1 MPQRTAGDRRS
12 PKVGGSKAPRS
23 LATPPPT
30 SAYRGARQGL
40 PGRPTSAAGVPDKN
54 YRGPRQKLPGSPAN
68 TTGVPDKN
76 YRGARQVAFHKIA
89 AKRGFSCRVFWS
101 LCFCLPCGVMLFNNN
116 HREIRGG
123 LAVGPDRVELML
135 FPEYSTLVSA
145 ERNLEEYP
153 LFELKARQRGSK
165 ARLFERVIEGEGGV
179 SLRQSWKVIPSGEYG
194 MPGPLD
200 QDVYL
205 AVLQLLEKRGGMP
218 EDGELAFSLYELRKV
233 LGWSDDSGG
242 AYRQIK
248 DALVRIQLTGVQS
261 TNAFYSAADEQLIAD
276 SFNVWSVHFAQRKK
290 RGGAAPG
297 AQATTQDRHVLRF
310 HPIFIRNYEAQY
322 LKGLDADFFWSL
334 RMPLSKRL
342 YRLIDLQ
349 RASGLSW
356 RTDLFAV
363 RDQIPL
369 DYAYP
374 SQIKRALKKAH
385 AELEEKGFLSGVDYE
400 EHEEEN
406 TTSVLYRISH
416 LFARR
421 QKALS
426 LSGTPQQMFAIE
438 RLMREGVRGDTAR
451 DLVVSHGPERCLHY
465 AEALD
470 AQEGI
475 RNRASFLVS
484 AIRKG
489 YALPGPPTKQDQESL
504 EPSFESTVIAHD
516 DAHRETHK
524 ETEPPPPEVPEGFPP
539 PTPDPAAEGL
549 WGRVLE
555 NAKDEI
561 DASSL
566 RVWFGTVTAVALGP
580 KSLTISVPTPFARE
594 YIETRF
600 RPALEAA
607 LHEELSEGDSLR
619 VLVHTE

>member
-1 MPQRTAGDRRS
+1 LP
-12 PKVGGSKAPRS
+12 VG
-23 LATPPPT
+23 T
-30 SAYRGARQGL
+30 
-40 PGRPTSAAGVPDKN
+40 
-54 YRGPRQKLPGSPAN
+54 
-68 TTGVPDKN
+68 
-76 YRGARQVAFHKIA
+76 
-89 AKRGFSCRVFWS
+89 
-101 LCFCLPCGVMLFNNN
+101 
-116 HREIRGG
+116 
-123 LAVGPDRVELML
+123 DRVELML

-194 MPGPLD
+194 MPGPVD

-242 AYRQIK
+242 AYQEIK

-261 TNAFYSAADEQLIAD
+261 SNAFYSAADEQLIAD

-290 RGGAAPG
+290 RGGANSGPR
-297 AQATTQDRHVLRF
+297 TTQDRHVLKF

-322 LKGLDADFFWSL
+322 LKGLDVDFFWSL
-334 RMPLSKRL
+334 KMPLSKRL

-349 RASGLSW
+349 RADGLSW

-369 DYAYP
+369 DYTYP
-374 SQIKRALKKAH
+374 SQIKRALEKAH
-385 AELEEKGFLSGVDYE
+385 SELEEKGFLSEVEYE
-400 EHEEEN
+400 ELEDN
-406 TTSVLYRISH
+406 TTSVLYRISP

-421 QKALS
+421 QKALE
-426 LSGTPQQMFAIE
+426 LSGTPQEMFAIE

-451 DLVVSHGPERCLHY
+451 DLVVSHGAERCLLY
-465 AEALD
+465 AETLD

-489 YALPGPPTKQDQESL
+489 YALPEPPDQDQEPL
-504 EPSFESTVIAHD
+504 EPSFESSVISHEANQQ
-516 DAHRETHK
+516 
-524 ETEPPPPEVPEGFPP
+524 TEPHPPEDPEAFPP
-539 PTPDPAAEGL
+539 PTPDAAADELWTRVLQNAEG
-549 WGRVLE
+549 
-555 NAKDEI
+555 EI
-561 DASSL
+561 DASL
-566 RVWFGTVTAVALGP
+566 RVWFAGVTAVDLGSE
-580 KSLTISVPTPFARE
+580 SLTISVPTPFAKD

-600 RPALEAA
+600 KPTLEAV
-607 LHEELSEGDSLR
+607 LSQELSDGASLR
-619 VLVHTE
+619 VVVHPAGEESGEDWK

>member
-1 MPQRTAGDRRS
+1 
-12 PKVGGSKAPRS
+12 
-23 LATPPPT
+23 
-30 SAYRGARQGL
+30 
-40 PGRPTSAAGVPDKN
+40 
-54 YRGPRQKLPGSPAN
+54 
-68 TTGVPDKN
+68 
-76 YRGARQVAFHKIA
+76 
-89 AKRGFSCRVFWS
+89 
-101 LCFCLPCGVMLFNNN
+101 
-116 HREIRGG
+116 
-123 LAVGPDRVELML
+123 ML

-194 MPGPLD
+194 MPGPVD

-242 AYRQIK
+242 AYQEIK

-261 TNAFYSAADEQLIAD
+261 SNAFYSAADEQLIAD

-290 RGGAAPG
+290 RGGANSGPR
-297 AQATTQDRHVLRF
+297 TTQDRHVLKF

-322 LKGLDADFFWSL
+322 LKGLDVDFFWSL
-334 RMPLSKRL
+334 KMPLSKRL

-349 RASGLSW
+349 RADGLSW

-369 DYAYP
+369 DYTYP
-374 SQIKRALKKAH
+374 SQIKRALEKAH
-385 AELEEKGFLSGVDYE
+385 SELEEKGFLSEVEYE
-400 EHEEEN
+400 ELEDN
-406 TTSVLYRISH
+406 TTSVLYRISP

-421 QKALS
+421 QKALE
-426 LSGTPQQMFAIE
+426 LSGTPQEMFAIE

-451 DLVVSHGPERCLHY
+451 DLVVSHGAERCLLY
-465 AEALD
+465 AETLD

-489 YALPGPPTKQDQESL
+489 YALPEPPDQEPL
-504 EPSFESTVIAHD
+504 EPSFESSV
-516 DAHRETHK
+516 
-524 ETEPPPPEVPEGFPP
+524 EPHPPEDPEAFPP
-539 PTPDPAAEGL
+539 PTPDAAADELWTRVLQNAEG
-549 WGRVLE
+549 
-555 NAKDEI
+555 EI
-561 DASSL
+561 DTSL
-566 RVWFGTVTAVALGP
+566 RVWFAGVTAVDLGSE
-580 KSLTISVPTPFARE
+580 SLTISVPTPFAKD

-600 RPALEAA
+600 KPTLEAV
-607 LHEELSEGDSLR
+607 LSQELSDGASLR
-619 VLVHTE
+619 VVVHPAGEESGEDWK

>member
-1 MPQRTAGDRRS
+1 
-12 PKVGGSKAPRS
+12 VG
-23 LATPPPT
+23 T
-30 SAYRGARQGL
+30 
-40 PGRPTSAAGVPDKN
+40 
-54 YRGPRQKLPGSPAN
+54 
-68 TTGVPDKN
+68 
-76 YRGARQVAFHKIA
+76 
-89 AKRGFSCRVFWS
+89 
-101 LCFCLPCGVMLFNNN
+101 
-116 HREIRGG
+116 
-123 LAVGPDRVELML
+123 DRVELML

-290 RGGAAPG
+290 RGAA
-297 AQATTQDRHVLRF
+297 ASSAHTTTQDRHVLRF

-369 DYAYP
+369 DYTYP
-374 SQIKRALKKAH
+374 SQIKRALGKAH

-400 EHEEEN
+400 EHEEGN
-406 TTSVLYRISH
+406 TTSVIYRISP

-421 QKALS
+421 QKALE
-426 LSGTPQQMFAIE
+426 LSGTPQEMFAIE

-451 DLVVSHGPERCLHY
+451 DLVVSHGAQSCLHY

-489 YALPGPPTKQDQESL
+489 YALPGPPAPDQEPL
-504 EPSFESTVIAHD
+504 EPPLESDLGTT
-516 DAHRETHK
+516 REAQQQ
-524 ETEPPPPEVPEGFPP
+524 TEDRHHPPKGPEDFPP
-539 PTPDPAAEGL
+539 PTPDPAAEEL

-555 NAKDEI
+555 RTWGEI

-566 RVWFGTVTAVALGP
+566 RVWFGGATAVALEP
-580 KSLTISVPTPFARE
+580 ESLTISVPTPFVRE

-600 RPALEAA
+600 MAALEAA
-607 LHEELSEGDSLR
+607 LSEELSEDASLR
-619 VLVHTE
+619 LLVHAGGGG

>member
-1 MPQRTAGDRRS
+1 
-12 PKVGGSKAPRS
+12 VG
-23 LATPPPT
+23 T
-30 SAYRGARQGL
+30 
-40 PGRPTSAAGVPDKN
+40 N
-54 YRGPRQKLPGSPAN
+54 
-68 TTGVPDKN
+68 
-76 YRGARQVAFHKIA
+76 
-89 AKRGFSCRVFWS
+89 
-101 LCFCLPCGVMLFNNN
+101 
-116 HREIRGG
+116 
-123 LAVGPDRVELML
+123 RVELRL

-165 ARLFERVIEGEGGV
+165 ARLFERVVEGEGGV
-179 SLRQSWKVIPSGEYG
+179 SLKQTWKVIPSGEYG
-194 MPGPLD
+194 MPGPVD

-205 AVLQLLEKRGGMP
+205 AVLQLLEQRGGMP

-242 AYRQIK
+242 AYREIR

-261 TNAFYSAADEQLIAD
+261 SNAFYSAADEQLIAD

-290 RGGAAPG
+290 RGGAGPRAR
-297 AQATTQDRHVLRF
+297 TTQDRHVLRF
-310 HPIFIRNYEAQY
+310 HPVFIRNYEAQY
-322 LKGLDADFFWSL
+322 LKGLDAEFFWSL

-349 RASGLSW
+349 RAGGLSW

-363 RDQIPL
+363 RDQVPL

-374 SQIKRALKKAH
+374 SQIKRALRKAH
-385 AELEEKGFLSGVDYE
+385 SELEEKGFLLGVEYE
-400 EHEEEN
+400 GN
-406 TTSVLYRISH
+406 TDVLLYRISQA
-416 LFARR
+416 FARR
-421 QKALS
+421 QKALE
-426 LSGTPQQMFAIE
+426 LSGTPQEMFAIE

-451 DLVVSHGPERCLHY
+451 ELVVSHGAERCLRY

-484 AIRKG
+484 ALRKG
-489 YALPGPPTKQDQESL
+489 YALPEPPEPAPEPLEYSLIADGPHDP
-504 EPSFESTVIAHD
+504 EPEPHSEAPS
-516 DAHRETHK
+516 
-524 ETEPPPPEVPEGFPP
+524 PPPP
-539 PTPDPAAEGL
+539 PDPAAEDI

-555 NAKDEI
+555 HAEGEI

-566 RVWFGTVTAVALGP
+566 WVWFEAVTAVAVEND
-580 KSLTISVPTPFARE
+580 SLTISVPNPFAKE

-600 RPALEAA
+600 KATLEDALRQELSDEAA
-607 LHEELSEGDSLR
+607 LR
-619 VLVHTE
+619 VVVGAGG

>member
-1 MPQRTAGDRRS
+1 MGTD
-12 PKVGGSKAPRS
+12 
-23 LATPPPT
+23 
-30 SAYRGARQGL
+30 
-40 PGRPTSAAGVPDKN
+40 
-54 YRGPRQKLPGSPAN
+54 
-68 TTGVPDKN
+68 
-76 YRGARQVAFHKIA
+76 H
-89 AKRGFSCRVFWS
+89 
-101 LCFCLPCGVMLFNNN
+101 
-116 HREIRGG
+116 
-123 LAVGPDRVELML
+123 VELML

-165 ARLFERVIEGEGGV
+165 ARLFERIIEGEGGV
-179 SLRQSWKVIPSGEYG
+179 SLRQTWKVIPSGEYG
-194 MPGPLD
+194 MPGPVD
-200 QDVYL
+200 QDIYL

-218 EDGELAFSLYELRKV
+218 QDGELAFSLYELRKV

-242 AYRQIK
+242 AYREIK

-261 TNAFYSAADEQLIAD
+261 SNAFYSAADEQLIAD

-290 RGGAAPG
+290 RGGANSG
-297 AQATTQDRHVLRF
+297 ARTTQDRHVLRF
-310 HPIFIRNYEAQY
+310 HPVFIRNYEAQY

-334 RMPLSKRL
+334 KMPLSKRL

-349 RASGLSW
+349 RAGGLSW
-356 RTDLFAV
+356 RSDLFAV

-369 DYAYP
+369 DYPYP
-374 SQIKRALKKAH
+374 SQIKRALGKAH
-385 AELEEKGFLSGVDYE
+385 AELEEKGFLSRVEYE
-400 EHEEEN
+400 EHEGN

-421 QKALS
+421 QKALE
-426 LSGTPQQMFAIE
+426 LSGTPQEMFAIE

-451 DLVVSHGPERCLHY
+451 DLVVSHGAGRCLRY

-489 YALPGPPTKQDQESL
+489 YALPETQEPDKEPL
-504 EPSFESTVIAHD
+504 EPSLGASLLAH
-516 DAHRETHK
+516 APR
-524 ETEPPPPEVPEGFPP
+524 ETEPHPPEDPEGFPP

-549 WGRVLE
+549 WDRVLE
-555 NAKDEI
+555 SARGEI

-566 RVWFGTVTAVALGP
+566 RVWFGSVTAIALGP
-580 KSLTISVPTPFARE
+580 ESLTISVPTPFARE

-600 RPALEAA
+600 RAALEAA
-607 LHEELSEGDSLR
+607 LHEELSEGASLR
-619 VLVHTE
+619 VLVHAEEADG

>member
-1 MPQRTAGDRRS
+1 
-12 PKVGGSKAPRS
+12 VG
-23 LATPPPT
+23 T
-30 SAYRGARQGL
+30 
-40 PGRPTSAAGVPDKN
+40 
-54 YRGPRQKLPGSPAN
+54 
-68 TTGVPDKN
+68 
-76 YRGARQVAFHKIA
+76 
-89 AKRGFSCRVFWS
+89 
-101 LCFCLPCGVMLFNNN
+101 
-116 HREIRGG
+116 
-123 LAVGPDRVELML
+123 DRVELML

-194 MPGPLD
+194 MPGPVD

-242 AYRQIK
+242 AYQEIK

-261 TNAFYSAADEQLIAD
+261 SNAFYSAADEQLIAD

-290 RGGAAPG
+290 RGGANSGPR
-297 AQATTQDRHVLRF
+297 TTQDRHVLKF

-322 LKGLDADFFWSL
+322 LKGLDVDFFWSL
-334 RMPLSKRL
+334 KMPLSKRL

-349 RASGLSW
+349 RADGLSW

-369 DYAYP
+369 DYTYP
-374 SQIKRALKKAH
+374 SQIKRALEKAH
-385 AELEEKGFLSGVDYE
+385 SELEEKGFLSEVEYE
-400 EHEEEN
+400 ELEDN
-406 TTSVLYRISH
+406 TTSVLYRISP

-421 QKALS
+421 QKALE
-426 LSGTPQQMFAIE
+426 LSGTPQEMFAIE

-451 DLVVSHGPERCLHY
+451 DLVVSHGAERCLLY
-465 AEALD
+465 AETLD

-489 YALPGPPTKQDQESL
+489 YALPEPPDQEPL
-504 EPSFESTVIAHD
+504 EPSFESSV
-516 DAHRETHK
+516 
-524 ETEPPPPEVPEGFPP
+524 EPHPPEDPEAFPP
-539 PTPDPAAEGL
+539 PTPDPAADEL
-549 WGRVLE
+549 WTRVLQ
-555 NAKDEI
+555 NAEGEI
-561 DASSL
+561 DASL
-566 RVWFGTVTAVALGP
+566 RVWFAGVTAVDLGSE
-580 KSLTISVPTPFARE
+580 SLTISVPTPFAKD

-600 RPALEAA
+600 KPALETV
-607 LHEELSEGDSLR
+607 LGQELSDGASLR
-619 VLVHTE
+619 VVVHPGGEENGEDWK

>member
-1 MPQRTAGDRRS
+1 VET
-12 PKVGGSKAPRS
+12 
-23 LATPPPT
+23 
-30 SAYRGARQGL
+30 
-40 PGRPTSAAGVPDKN
+40 
-54 YRGPRQKLPGSPAN
+54 
-68 TTGVPDKN
+68 
-76 YRGARQVAFHKIA
+76 
-89 AKRGFSCRVFWS
+89 
-101 LCFCLPCGVMLFNNN
+101 
-116 HREIRGG
+116 
-123 LAVGPDRVELML
+123 DRVELML

-194 MPGPLD
+194 MPGPVD

-205 AVLQLLEKRGGMP
+205 AVLQLLEERGGMP

-242 AYRQIK
+242 AYQEIK

-261 TNAFYSAADEQLIAD
+261 SNAFYSAADEQLIAD
-276 SFNVWSVHFAQRKK
+276 SFNVWSVHFAQRKM
-290 RGGAAPG
+290 RGAR
-297 AQATTQDRHVLRF
+297 TTQDRHVLRF

-334 RMPLSKRL
+334 KMPLSKRL

-369 DYAYP
+369 DYTYP
-374 SQIKRALKKAH
+374 SQIKRALEKAH

-400 EHEEEN
+400 EQEG
-406 TTSVLYRISH
+406 TTSVLYRISP

-421 QKALS
+421 QKALE
-426 LSGTPQQMFAIE
+426 LSGTPQEMFAIE

-451 DLVVSHGPERCLHY
+451 DLVVSHGAERCLRY
-465 AEALD
+465 AETLD

-489 YALPGPPTKQDQESL
+489 YALPGPPEPGQEPLETSL
-504 EPSFESTVIAHD
+504 EPHPSED
-516 DAHRETHK
+516 
-524 ETEPPPPEVPEGFPP
+524 PEGLPP

-549 WGRVLE
+549 WARVLE
-555 NAKDEI
+555 NAQGEI

-566 RVWFGTVTAVALGP
+566 RVWFEDVIAVDLGSE
-580 KSLTISVPTPFARE
+580 SLTISVPTPFARE

-600 RPALEAA
+600 KPALEAA
-607 LHEELSEGDSLR
+607 LADELSQKASLLVAIHAEEGDGPDR
-619 VLVHTE
+619 K

>member
-1 MPQRTAGDRRS
+1 LET
-12 PKVGGSKAPRS
+12 
-23 LATPPPT
+23 
-30 SAYRGARQGL
+30 
-40 PGRPTSAAGVPDKN
+40 
-54 YRGPRQKLPGSPAN
+54 
-68 TTGVPDKN
+68 
-76 YRGARQVAFHKIA
+76 
-89 AKRGFSCRVFWS
+89 
-101 LCFCLPCGVMLFNNN
+101 
-116 HREIRGG
+116 
-123 LAVGPDRVELML
+123 DRVELML

-179 SLRQSWKVIPSGEYG
+179 LLRQSWKVIPSGEYG
-194 MPGPLD
+194 MPGPVD

-261 TNAFYSAADEQLIAD
+261 SNAFYSAADEQLIAD

-290 RGGAAPG
+290 RGGANSSG
-297 AQATTQDRHVLRF
+297 ARTTQDRHVLRF

-322 LKGLDADFFWSL
+322 LKGLDAEFFFSL
-334 RMPLSKRL
+334 KMPLSKRL

-349 RASGLSW
+349 RAGGLSW
-356 RTDLFAV
+356 RSDLFAV

-369 DYAYP
+369 DYPYP

-385 AELEEKGFLSGVDYE
+385 RELEEKGFLSGIDYE

-421 QKALS
+421 QKALE
-426 LSGTPQQMFAIE
+426 LSGTPQEMFAIE

-451 DLVVSHGPERCLHY
+451 DLVVSHGPQRCLHY

-489 YALPGPPTKQDQESL
+489 YALSGPPKQDQESL
-504 EPSFESTVIAHD
+504 EPSFESSVIAHD
-516 DAHRETHK
+516 DAHKETHRETHK
-524 ETEPPPPEVPEGFPP
+524 ETEPHPPEDPEGFPP

-549 WGRVLE
+549 WTRVLE

-580 KSLTISVPTPFARE
+580 QSLTISVPTPFARE

-600 RPALEAA
+600 RAALEAA
-607 LHEELSEGDSLR
+607 LREELSEGASLR
-619 VLVHTE
+619 VLVYAEEENG

>member
-1 MPQRTAGDRRS
+1 
-12 PKVGGSKAPRS
+12 
-23 LATPPPT
+23 
-30 SAYRGARQGL
+30 
-40 PGRPTSAAGVPDKN
+40 
-54 YRGPRQKLPGSPAN
+54 
-68 TTGVPDKN
+68 
-76 YRGARQVAFHKIA
+76 
-89 AKRGFSCRVFWS
+89 
-101 LCFCLPCGVMLFNNN
+101 
-116 HREIRGG
+116 
-123 LAVGPDRVELML
+123 ML

-242 AYRQIK
+242 AYREIK

-261 TNAFYSAADEQLIAD
+261 SNAFYSAADEQLIAD

-290 RGGAAPG
+290 RGGANSSSG
-297 AQATTQDRHVLRF
+297 TRTTQDRHVLRF

-334 RMPLSKRL
+334 KMPLSKRL

-349 RASGLSW
+349 RADGLSW

-369 DYAYP
+369 DYTYP
-374 SQIKRALKKAH
+374 SQIKRALEKAH
-385 AELEEKGFLSGVDYE
+385 SELEEKGFLSEVEYE
-400 EHEEEN
+400 ELEDN
-406 TTSVLYRISH
+406 TTSVLYRISP

-421 QKALS
+421 QKALE
-426 LSGTPQQMFAIE
+426 LSGTPQEMFAIE

-451 DLVVSHGPERCLHY
+451 DLVVSHGAERCLHY

-470 AQEGI
+470 TQEGI

-489 YALPGPPTKQDQESL
+489 YALPEPPEPAQETQETSR
-504 EPSFESTVIAHD
+504 IA
-516 DAHRETHK
+516 DAPQERETKPHTI
-524 ETEPPPPEVPEGFPP
+524 EPTPPPPS
-539 PTPDPAAEGL
+539 DPAAEEL
-549 WGRVLE
+549 WARVLE
-555 NAKDEI
+555 HAEEEI

-566 RVWFGTVTAVALGP
+566 RVWFEAVTALALGP
-580 KSLTISVPTPFARE
+580 NSLTISLPTPFAKE

-600 RPALEAA
+600 KAALEDALRQELSQDAA
-607 LHEELSEGDSLR
+607 LR
-619 VLVHTE
+619 VVVGAGG

>member
-1 MPQRTAGDRRS
+1 
-12 PKVGGSKAPRS
+12 
-23 LATPPPT
+23 
-30 SAYRGARQGL
+30 
-40 PGRPTSAAGVPDKN
+40 
-54 YRGPRQKLPGSPAN
+54 
-68 TTGVPDKN
+68 
-76 YRGARQVAFHKIA
+76 
-89 AKRGFSCRVFWS
+89 
-101 LCFCLPCGVMLFNNN
+101 
-116 HREIRGG
+116 
-123 LAVGPDRVELML
+123 ML

-194 MPGPLD
+194 MPGPVD

-242 AYRQIK
+242 AYQEIK

-261 TNAFYSAADEQLIAD
+261 SNAFYSAADEQLIAD

-290 RGGAAPG
+290 RGGANSGPR
-297 AQATTQDRHVLRF
+297 TTQDRHVLKF

-322 LKGLDADFFWSL
+322 LKGLDVDFFWSL
-334 RMPLSKRL
+334 KMPLSKRL

-349 RASGLSW
+349 RADGLSW

-369 DYAYP
+369 DYTYP
-374 SQIKRALKKAH
+374 SQIKRALEKAH
-385 AELEEKGFLSGVDYE
+385 SELEEKGFLSEVEYE
-400 EHEEEN
+400 ELEDN
-406 TTSVLYRISH
+406 TTSVLYRISP

-421 QKALS
+421 QKALE
-426 LSGTPQQMFAIE
+426 LSGTPQEMFAIE

-451 DLVVSHGPERCLHY
+451 DLVVSHGAERCLLY
-465 AEALD
+465 AETLD

-489 YALPGPPTKQDQESL
+489 YALPEPPDQDQEPL
-504 EPSFESTVIAHD
+504 EPSFESSVISH
-516 DAHRETHK
+516 ESNQQ
-524 ETEPPPPEVPEGFPP
+524 TEPHPPEDPEAFPP
-539 PTPDPAAEGL
+539 PTPDAAADELWTRVLQNAEG
-549 WGRVLE
+549 
-555 NAKDEI
+555 EI
-561 DASSL
+561 DASL
-566 RVWFGTVTAVALGP
+566 RVWFAGVTAVDLGSE
-580 KSLTISVPTPFARE
+580 SLTISVPTPFAKD

-600 RPALEAA
+600 KPALETV
-607 LHEELSEGDSLR
+607 LGQELSDGASLR
-619 VLVHTE
+619 VVVHPGGEENGEDWK

>member
-1 MPQRTAGDRRS
+1 LF
-12 PKVGGSKAPRS
+12 VG
-23 LATPPPT
+23 T
-30 SAYRGARQGL
+30 
-40 PGRPTSAAGVPDKN
+40 D
-54 YRGPRQKLPGSPAN
+54 
-68 TTGVPDKN
+68 
-76 YRGARQVAFHKIA
+76 H
-89 AKRGFSCRVFWS
+89 
-101 LCFCLPCGVMLFNNN
+101 
-116 HREIRGG
+116 
-123 LAVGPDRVELML
+123 VELML

-165 ARLFERVIEGEGGV
+165 ARLFERVIEGEGGI

-194 MPGPLD
+194 MPGPVD

-242 AYRQIK
+242 AYREIK

-261 TNAFYSAADEQLIAD
+261 SNAFYSAADEQLIAD

-290 RGGAAPG
+290 RGQANSPG
-297 AQATTQDRHVLRF
+297 SRTTQDRHVLRF
-310 HPIFIRNYEAQY
+310 HPVFIRNYEAQY
-322 LKGLDADFFWSL
+322 LKGLDADFFFSL
-334 RMPLSKRL
+334 KMPLSKRL

-349 RASGLSW
+349 RAGGLAW
-356 RTDLFAV
+356 RSDLFAV

-369 DYAYP
+369 DYPYP

-400 EHEEEN
+400 ELKEEN
-406 TTSVLYRISH
+406 TTSVLYRISP

-421 QKALS
+421 QKALE
-426 LSGTPQQMFAIE
+426 LSGTPQEMFAIE

-451 DLVVSHGPERCLHY
+451 DLVVSHGAQRCLRY

-470 AQEGI
+470 TQEGI

-489 YALPGPPTKQDQESL
+489 YALPEPPEPAQETL
-504 EPSFESTVIAHD
+504 ETSQIA
-516 DAHRETHK
+516 DAPQERETKPHTI
-524 ETEPPPPEVPEGFPP
+524 EPTPPPPS
-539 PTPDPAAEGL
+539 DPAAEEL

-555 NAKDEI
+555 HAEEEL

-566 RVWFGTVTAVALGP
+566 RVWFEAVTAVALGP
-580 KSLTISVPTPFARE
+580 NSLTISVPTPFAKE

-600 RPALEAA
+600 KATLEDALRQELSQDAA
-607 LHEELSEGDSLR
+607 LR
-619 VLVHTE
+619 VVVSAGG

>member
-1 MPQRTAGDRRS
+1 MG
-12 PKVGGSKAPRS
+12 
-23 LATPPPT
+23 
-30 SAYRGARQGL
+30 
-40 PGRPTSAAGVPDKN
+40 
-54 YRGPRQKLPGSPAN
+54 
-68 TTGVPDKN
+68 TG
-76 YRGARQVAFHKIA
+76 
-89 AKRGFSCRVFWS
+89 
-101 LCFCLPCGVMLFNNN
+101 
-116 HREIRGG
+116 
-123 LAVGPDRVELML
+123 RVELTL

-179 SLRQSWKVIPSGEYG
+179 SLKQTWKVIPSGEYG
-194 MPGPLD
+194 MPGPVD

-205 AVLQLLEKRGGMP
+205 AVLQLLEQRGGMP

-242 AYRQIK
+242 AYREIR

-261 TNAFYSAADEQLIAD
+261 SNAFYSAADEQLIAD
-276 SFNVWSVHFAQRKK
+276 SFNVWSVHFAQRKRK
-290 RGGAAPG
+290 GGAG
-297 AQATTQDRHVLRF
+297 SRTRTTQDRHVLRF
-310 HPIFIRNYEAQY
+310 HPVFIRNYEAQY
-322 LKGLDADFFWSL
+322 LKGLDADFFWGL

-349 RASGLSW
+349 RAGTLSW
-356 RTDLFAV
+356 STDLFAV
-363 RDQIPL
+363 RDQVPL
-369 DYAYP
+369 DYPYP

-385 AELEEKGFLSGVDYE
+385 GELEEKGFLSGVEYKG
-400 EHEEEN
+400 N
-406 TTSVLYRISH
+406 AGVLYRISQA
-416 LFARR
+416 FARR
-421 QKALS
+421 QKALE
-426 LSGTPQQMFAIE
+426 LSGTPQEMFAIE

-451 DLVVSHGPERCLHY
+451 DLVVSHGAERCLRY

-489 YALPGPPTKQDQESL
+489 YALPEPP
-504 EPSFESTVIAHD
+504 EPSQEPLEYSLIAH
-516 DAHRETHK
+516 ASHEH
-524 ETEPPPPEVPEGFPP
+524 EPGPHHEEPSPPPP
-539 PTPDPAAEGL
+539 PDPAAEEL

-555 NAKDEI
+555 RAEEEI

-566 RVWFGTVTAVALGP
+566 RVWFEAVTAVALGSD
-580 KSLTISVPTPFARE
+580 SLTISVPNPFAKE

-600 RPALEAA
+600 QATLEDALGQELSQDAA
-607 LHEELSEGDSLR
+607 LR
-619 VLVHTE
+619 VVVGAGG

>member
-1 MPQRTAGDRRS
+1 
-12 PKVGGSKAPRS
+12 
-23 LATPPPT
+23 
-30 SAYRGARQGL
+30 
-40 PGRPTSAAGVPDKN
+40 
-54 YRGPRQKLPGSPAN
+54 
-68 TTGVPDKN
+68 
-76 YRGARQVAFHKIA
+76 
-89 AKRGFSCRVFWS
+89 
-101 LCFCLPCGVMLFNNN
+101 MLFNNN

-123 LAVGPDRVELML
+123 LAVGTDRVELML

-290 RGGAAPG
+290 RGAKGGAAAPG
-297 AQATTQDRHVLRF
+297 AHATTRDRHVLRF

-322 LKGLDADFFWSL
+322 LKGLDADFFWGL

-374 SQIKRALKKAH
+374 SQIKRALGKAH

-406 TTSVLYRISH
+406 ATSVIYRISP

-421 QKALS
+421 QKALE
-426 LSGTPQQMFAIE
+426 LSGTPQEMFAIE

-451 DLVVSHGPERCLHY
+451 DLVVSHGAQSCLRY

-489 YALPGPPTKQDQESL
+489 YALPELPEPDQESL
-504 EPSFESTVIAHD
+504 EPPLEPHLGTT
-516 DAHRETHK
+516 REAQQQ
-524 ETEPPPPEVPEGFPP
+524 TEQHHHLPKGTKDPLP
-539 PTPDPAAEGL
+539 PTPDPAAEEL
-549 WGRVLE
+549 WARVLK
-555 NAKDEI
+555 NAEGEI

-566 RVWFGTVTAVALGP
+566 RVWFQDVVAVDLGP
-580 KSLTISVPTPFARE
+580 EFLAISVPTPFVRE

-600 RPALEAA
+600 MAALEAA
-607 LHEELSEGDSLR
+607 LGKELSEGASLR
-619 VLVHTE
+619 LLVHAGGGG

>member
-1 MPQRTAGDRRS
+1 MGTD
-12 PKVGGSKAPRS
+12 
-23 LATPPPT
+23 
-30 SAYRGARQGL
+30 
-40 PGRPTSAAGVPDKN
+40 
-54 YRGPRQKLPGSPAN
+54 
-68 TTGVPDKN
+68 
-76 YRGARQVAFHKIA
+76 H
-89 AKRGFSCRVFWS
+89 
-101 LCFCLPCGVMLFNNN
+101 
-116 HREIRGG
+116 
-123 LAVGPDRVELML
+123 VELML

-194 MPGPLD
+194 MPGPVD

-205 AVLQLLEKRGGMP
+205 AVLQLLEERGGMP

-242 AYRQIK
+242 AYREIK

-261 TNAFYSAADEQLIAD
+261 SNAFYSAADEQLIAD
-276 SFNVWSVHFAQRKK
+276 SFNVWSVHFAQRRK
-290 RGGAAPG
+290 RG
-297 AQATTQDRHVLRF
+297 QANSSGSRTTQDRHVLRF
-310 HPIFIRNYEAQY
+310 HPVFIRNYEAQY

-334 RMPLSKRL
+334 EMPLSKRL

-349 RASGLSW
+349 RAGGLSW
-356 RTDLFAV
+356 RSDLFAV

-369 DYAYP
+369 DYPYP
-374 SQIKRALKKAH
+374 SQIKRALSKAH

-400 EHEEEN
+400 EQEDN

-421 QKALS
+421 QKALE
-426 LSGTPQQMFAIE
+426 LSGTPQEMFAIE

-451 DLVVSHGPERCLHY
+451 DLVVSYGAQRCLRY
-465 AEALD
+465 AEAID

-489 YALPGPPTKQDQESL
+489 YALPEPDQEPL
-504 EPSFESTVIAHD
+504 EPSEPSLESSLESSLLAH
-516 DAHRETHK
+516 APRQ
-524 ETEPPPPEVPEGFPP
+524 TEPHQSGDPESSPPPA
-539 PTPDPAAEGL
+539 PDPAAEEL
-549 WGRVLE
+549 WARVLE
-555 NAKDEI
+555 NARREI
-561 DASSL
+561 DVSSL
-566 RVWFGTVTAVALGP
+566 RVWFGTVTAVALGSQ
-580 KSLTISVPTPFARE
+580 SLTISVPTPFVRE

-600 RPALEAA
+600 RAALEAA
-607 LHEELSEGDSLR
+607 LHEELSQGASLR
-619 VLVHTE
+619 VVIHPGGEDKEHQK